1 MTAKVPYTQIVAED
15 GDDPLERWPA
25 ELRSKLLAEFFFDVD
40 LIVGFMATR
49 AKFTL
54 GLSCLACIV
63 PIYGLALV
71 PSFLANAC
79 TVRRNQLERTRSLR
93 IGLTKDELIFFQ
105 GQYGGLCRCRCQQ
118 NGAKSTIVPLNRVTD
133 VVINLPAGGCCPPNV
148 ISTVEVQTAGQGS
161 ALSSSEIKL
170 EGLFDPDHFRR
181 VLLALRHGDA
191 LPEPADPRSA
201 RIYRQVCEIE
211 PGKTRNHVTEPD
223 TSLTAV
229 SPVPVPHGRYDDTAA
244 TRAQIEA
251 VTVLRQVQAE
261 MQQVNENLSAM
272 RAMMEKKNVSLVD
285 L

>member
-1 MTAKVPYTQIVAED
+1 
-15 GDDPLERWPA
+15 
-25 ELRSKLLAEFFFDVD
+25 
-40 LIVGFMATR
+40 
-49 AKFTL
+49 
-54 GLSCLACIV
+54 V

-71 PSFLANAC
+71 PSFLAHAC

-105 GQYGGLCRCRCQQ
+105 GQYGGLCRCKCQQ

-181 VLLALRHGDA
+181 VLLALRHGDQ

-201 RIYRQVCEIE
+201 RIYRQVSELE
-211 PGKTRNHVTEPD
+211 PGKTRNHVSEPD

-229 SPVPVPHGRYDDTAA
+229 SPAPASHGGHDSAASAAAAAAAA
-244 TRAQIEA
+244 TRAQVET

-261 MQQVNENLSAM
+261 MQQVNANLSAM
-272 RAMMEKKNVSLVD
+272 RTLMEKKNASLVD